1 MRAACSRCEGTGS
14 VPGRRPDVRDILS
27 KWDQKEETCPI
38 CEGSG
43 YALPNNKQ
51 PVFFK
56 LAIEMGNTKMK
67 TARDVADA
75 LSGVAFKL
83 GTNKT
88 EGKILDVNGNSVGS
102 FGFYK

>member
-1 MRAACSRCEGTGS
+1 MRAACSKCKGRGNASGS
-14 VPGRRPDVRDILS
+14 F
-27 KWDQKEETCPI
+27 ECCPI

-43 YALPNNKQ
+43 YALPTNKQ

-56 LAIEMGNTKMK
+56 LNIEMGNARMK

-75 LSGVAFKL
+75 LCGVAFKL
-83 GTNKT
+83 GTKET